1 MPTDISKNIAEVLD
15 ADYTPITDLVPIENE
30 EPLDIPTGPEAQNYD
45 LEVARTTLHE
55 LLNKGKKAID
65 KSLGLAEASE
75 SPRSFEVVQQLITT
89 VSGVAM
95 DLVNLHQK
103 RVHIEKKDP
112 NTPTNQT
119 NIQNN
124 MYLTPV
130 EMLTLAKESLKLEGE

>member
-15 ADYTPITDLVPIENE
+15 ADYTSITDLVPIEDE

-65 KSLGLAEASE
+65 KSLNLAEASE

-103 RVHIEKKDP
+103 RVYIEKKDP